1 MELGEHFNAL
11 TNQWFAIVVKSSLMP
26 CYDTW
31 MNLFIFWSLKP
42 TNIMGGIKWY
52 SHHTL
57 YIFIYIYNQLVSWE
71 MVLCDK
77 TSYSRQTWQT
87 IILVDIV

>member
-1 MELGEHFNAL
+1 MYGIRRAL
-11 TNQWFAIVVKSSLMP
+11 QYTYESMVYNCGKIQSHARK
-26 CYDTW
+26 
-31 MNLFIFWSLKP
+31 NLFIFWSLKP

-52 SHHTL
+52 INHTL
-57 YIFIYIYNQLVSWE
+57 YIFIYIYNQLVGWK

-87 IILVDIV
+87 LVLFYIFEK